1 MTQQASHTAGP
12 DGPLTDKL
20 IKFGKFFTK
29 WDETDDGRAAFLQ
42 GGRQGDIFYRNRWSY
57 DKVVRSTHGVNCTG
71 SCSWQVFVKDG
82 VITWEAQATDYP
94 TVGPDRPEYEP
105 RGCPRGAAFSW
116 YTYSPTRVKYP
127 YVRGV
132 LLEMYREAR
141 ARLNDPPWTP
151 GTLSF
156 LTLKSAAA
164 TPQHAVRVVWCAA
177 VGQKPLKW

>member
-1 MTQQASHTAGP
+1 MTQQASHTPGP

-29 WDETDDGRAAFLQ
+29 WDETDDGRAAFLK
-42 GGRQGDIFYRNRWSY
+42 GGRAGDVFYRNRWSH

-127 YVRGV
+127 YIRGV

-141 ARLNDPPWTP
+141 ARLGDPVEAWASIVSDPESDP
-151 GTLSF
+151 
-156 LTLKSAAA
+156 A
-164 TPQHAVRVVWCAA
+164 T
-177 VGQKPLKW
+177 